1 MLICNAIFAFCHQ
14 GDAINIKR
22 GNQEQQI
29 GRNGKNNFDRLVIK
43 IKQINFLYW
52 QNVHIWCLIKD
63 SFLYNRI
70 MKDLRH
76 SSPTVLRKSVLAYCK
91 AEFAFFFYLGLLSR
105 IFTIHRTAVERRRY
119 LYLLPTTKTLSGLL
133 LQRAHLFA

>member
-91 AEFAFFFYLGLLSR
+91 AEFAFFSIWVFFHEYSQ
-105 IFTIHRTAVERRRY
+105 FTEQQLKGDAISISF
-119 LYLLPTTKTLSGLL
+119 LPL
-133 LQRAHLFA
+133 RH

>member
-1 MLICNAIFAFCHQ
+1 MFAFCNLD
-14 GDAINIKR
+14 DAINIKR
-22 GNQEQQI
+22 GNWEQQI
-29 GRNGKNNFDRLVIK
+29 GWNGKNNFNRLVIK

-76 SSPTVLRKSVLAYCK
+76 SSPIVLRKSVLAYCK

-105 IFTIHRTAVERRRY
+105 IFTIHRTAVERWRY
-119 LYLLPTTKTLSGLL
+119 LYILSTTKTLVGLL
-133 LQRAHLFA
+133 LQRAHLCA